1 MTGAGERPAN
11 LLQVTPFVHVP
22 DLERALAFFAALG
35 FRPLFRT
42 GDYAYVHRERIG
54 FRLLEARGA
63 AVPATGARRYAYYVD
78 VRDVDALHAEL
89 KPALDL
95 LPAGDVEGPKNRE
108 YGQRELLV
116 TAPDGQLLVFG
127 QALAQE

>member
-1 MTGAGERPAN
+1 MTGGAERPAN

-22 DLERALAFFAALG
+22 DLERALAFFASLG
-35 FRPLFRT
+35 FRTLFRAGT
-42 GDYAYVHRERIG
+42 YAYVHRERVA

-63 AVPATGARRYAYYVD
+63 TVPAAGARRYAYYVD

-89 KPALDL
+89 KPALEL
-95 LPAGDVEGPKNRE
+95 LPIGDVEGPKDRE

-116 TAPDGQLLVFG
+116 AAPDGQLLVFG